1 MEYYFDINWEADK
14 FYKVTCFI
22 ILYSDTKHSELTYF
36 RGSDSGGG
44 GGRGGDAK
52 KRKQEKKNSGGMA
65 APFFTS
71 LPSSSP
77 LSEGATPM
85 VTMTFVKG
93 SVKKGSCDNVTQKM
107 NSRCFKLH
115 RTYSTSFNSTN
126 VGKFF
131 WSWILKGCSEVQENK
146 KKFLS
151 RVHRPLT
158 RRGVFLKRRS
168 HATTETKCTK
178 NVMNV

>member
-1 MEYYFDINWEADK
+1 MG
-14 FYKVTCFI
+14 
-22 ILYSDTKHSELTYF
+22 
-36 RGSDSGGG
+36 RGGG
-44 GGRGGDAK
+44 GGGNAK
-52 KRKQEKKNSGGMA
+52 KRKQGKKKNSGGMV

-77 LSEGATPM
+77 LCEGATPM

-131 WSWILKGCSEVQENK
+131 WSWILKAKGCSEVQEK
-146 KKFLS
+146 KKKSLS

-168 HATTETKCTK
+168 HATKETKRTK
-178 NVMNV
+178 SVTHA